1 MRWWGTWSD
10 RRQTPPRPAGRYR
23 RGGPRWLAWGALATA
38 MLLGPGLVELVRLR
52 WRQRSLDREL
62 AALRAQQEQL
72 AAERTRLETDPA
84 YMEGLIRTTF
94 KQSLPGELVIP
105 LESDEPEGKSR

>member
-1 MRWWGTWSD
+1 MRWWGKRSN
-10 RRQTPPRPAGRYR
+10 RRQTP
-23 RGGPRWLAWGALATA
+23 PRWLAWGALAAA
-38 MLLGPGLVELVRLR
+38 MLLGPGLAELARLR

-84 YMEGLIRTTF
+84 YVEGLIRTTF

-105 LESDEPEGKSR
+105 LDAEPRDGKSR